1 MKRAYGWDHGE
12 EYGWFMSAALVPL
25 FFAILA
31 LIIAHALVARY
42 DAKLAAGE
50 LRPAQGAHGATG
62 FPVLGAAIGDVP
74 DDASLAA
81 LRSELDARIA
91 GLPWRRALVR
101 QNRSGAPL
109 TIQSLFFAFNTPAE
123 ALKFCNGLAALAPG
137 CTTVI
142 ASSGELVTL
151 DRQTISVAS
160 LSRLGIAPY
169 MGNGPLSPRTLTV
182 YLSGPPVTILV
193 PAPAPPPKI
202 VYVPKSVIVHDPAPP
217 PKIVYVPKSVIVHD
231 PAPPAKIVY
240 VPAPP
245 KPAPP
250 APKPQIVYV
259 PAPAPPPKIVYLP
272 AAKPADAP
280 PIVVANAQPAL
291 RLQPGVGAG
300 DVRYPEQQ
308 IWLSATYKPGDAR
321 LTDIVG
327 AGDVMMGSIGA
338 GLNPALKPGVD
349 VASLVGNELA
359 GIFRHADVAFVNLE
373 GPLYE
378 GGQGTGKSCAQCFAF
393 HGPTF
398 YAGVLRSFGIDV
410 VSLANNHSGDYGE
423 AGRDSTMAAL
433 RANGITFGGLDRD
446 DARTGE
452 MVLPNGKKVGFI
464 AFAPN
469 NGTLNINDLTRAAQ
483 LVRDLKKTHDLV
495 MVSFHGGGE
504 GWTYVHVAKGSETFV
519 GENRGNVTLFAHTVI
534 DAGADIVIGQGPHVP
549 RALEVYRGHLIA
561 YSLGNFWTYAGV
573 QTYAVS
579 GMGPVLEAWV
589 APDGAI
595 AGFTIHSTRQ
605 AGLGVPHLDPL
616 DEAARYMLY
625 LTKSDFPGSYAL
637 LAGHRT
643 VAANTGGGS

>member
-1 MKRAYGWDHGE
+1 MRRQFGWDHGE
-12 EYGWFMSAALVPL
+12 EFGWFMSAALVPL
-25 FFAILA
+25 FFGLLA
-31 LIIAHALVARY
+31 LIVVHALVWRY
-42 DAKLAAGE
+42 NAKLADGE
-50 LRPAQGAHGATG
+50 LKPTTAQSARAAHGV
-62 FPVLGAAIGDVP
+62 PVLGAAIGDVP
-74 DDASLAA
+74 DDSSLQG
-81 LRSELDARIA
+81 LRAELDARVS
-91 GLPWRRALVR
+91 GLPWQHALVR
-101 QNRSGAPL
+101 RSRAGAPL
-109 TIQSLFFAFNTPAE
+109 AIQSLFFAFATPAQ
-123 ALKFCNGLAALAPG
+123 ARKFCDGLAAIAPG

-142 ASSGELVTL
+142 AASDELSTW
-151 DRQTISVAS
+151 DRHAVDTAA
-160 LSRLGIAPY
+160 LTRLGIAPY
-169 MGNGPLSPRTLTV
+169 TGSGEAPLTRIVYVPSPAKTV
-182 YLSGPPVTILV
+182 IVT
-193 PAPAPPPKI
+193 APAPPPKI
-202 VYVPKSVIVHDPAPP
+202 VYVPAPA
-217 PKIVYVPKSVIVHD
+217 
-231 PAPPAKIVY
+231 ALA
-240 VPAPP
+240 
-245 KPAPP
+245 
-250 APKPQIVYV
+250 KPQIVYM
-259 PAPAPPPKIVYLP
+259 PAAPPKIVYLP
-272 AAKPADAP
+272 APAAP
-280 PIVVANAQPAL
+280 ASPVVVANAQPAL
-291 RLQPGVGAG
+291 RLQPGVGLS

-308 IWLSATYKPGDAR
+308 IWLSSAYKPGDAR

-349 VASLVGNELA
+349 VASLVGNDLA
-359 GIFRHADVAFVNLE
+359 GIFRHADIAFANLE

-398 YAGVLRSFGIDV
+398 YAGILRSFGIDV

-433 RANGITFGGLDRD
+433 RQNGIAYGGLDRD
-446 DARTGE
+446 DARSGE
-452 MVLPNGKKVGFI
+452 MVLPNGKRVGFI

-469 NGTLNINDLTRAAQ
+469 NGTLNINDLPRAAD
-483 LVRDLKKTHDLV
+483 LVRALKKTHDIV

-504 GWTYVHVAKGSETFV
+504 GWTYVHVNKGTETFV
-519 GENRGNVTLFAHTVI
+519 GENRGNVTAFAHTVI

-579 GMGPVLEAWV
+579 GMGPVLEAWL

-637 LAGHRT
+637 LSGHT
-643 VAANTGGGS
+643 SVASKGPGGNGS